1 MLAEQVEVP
10 PSSRLAVGHRI
21 EECLAVGGIGDL
33 LQLLGQVEIIPA
45 DDTVLDEP
53 LAGFGHLLVFFL
65 GLQEFPGVAHRD
77 GAREA
82 VYMLNPIQLLF
93 DERGMRSY
101 RRALGQVFS
110 RIRGRTPLLVEIQ
123 LEVIPMNPQGPSA
136 PYLPS
141 NG

>member
-1 MLAEQVEVP
+1 
-10 PSSRLAVGHRI
+10 
-21 EECLAVGGIGDL
+21 
-33 LQLLGQVEIIPA
+33 
-45 DDTVLDEP
+45 
-53 LAGFGHLLVFFL
+53 
-65 GLQEFPGVAHRD
+65 
-77 GAREA
+77 
-82 VYMLNPIQLLF
+82 MLNPIQLLF

-141 NG
+141 NGLEFERLFCGDGVSNVVEGGW